1 VRKFLAI
8 ILASLVV
15 VSLAGVIKI
24 GFFVPLSGIGA
35 DDGESALHGAM
46 LAVKY
51 LNEHGG
57 VLGNQVKL
65 VYYDDQT
72 DPKQAV
78 SLAYKLVQRDG
89 VVAVISG
96 SYSSPTRAAAAI
108 YQRLRTPLISAYA
121 VHPDITKAGNYV
133 FRVGTLATV
142 QGRAGAHLA
151 VEKLKAKK
159 IALLVMDNDFGV
171 SLAKAFKAEAE
182 KLGAK
187 IVFEEKF
194 SVGEKDFRTILEKL
208 KKTEPDVI
216 YATGYYFNAS
226 KIVTQAKELGIY
238 QTIIGQEGY
247 DSPLFISLSK
257 NHSANGTVITTDL
270 DRDSE
275 RKIVQWFIREYEKEY
290 GRDADMVAA
299 STFDSVMIIAKAI
312 EIAGKAS
319 RNAIKDALPKV
330 SGLETVTGFK
340 HFTKGREAVREV
352 VCQVILADKFHRLC
366 KIEDPDI
373 ITPGE

>member
-1 VRKFLAI
+1 MRKLLAI
-8 ILASLVV
+8 LLISLMV
-15 VSLAGVIKI
+15 VSFAGVIKV
-24 GFFVPLSGIGA
+24 GLFVPLSGIGA

-57 VLGNQVKL
+57 ILGNQVKL

-108 YQRLRTPLISAYA
+108 YQRLKTPLISAYA
-121 VHPDITKAGNYV
+121 VHPDITKAGDYV

-159 IALLVMDNDFGV
+159 IALLLMDNDFGM
-171 SLAKAFKAEAE
+171 SLAKAFKSEAE

-257 NHSANGTVITTDL
+257 NHAANGTVITTDL

-275 RKIVQWFIREYEKEY
+275 REIVQWFIKEYEKKY
-290 GRDADMVAA
+290 GRAADMVAA
-299 STFDSVMIIAKAI
+299 SAFDSVMIIAKAI

-319 RNAIKDALPKV
+319 RSAIKDALPKV
-330 SGLETVTGFK
+330 SGLEAVTGFK
-340 HFTKGREAVREV
+340 HFTKDREAVREV
-352 VCQVILADKFHRLC
+352 VCQVILADRFHRLC
-366 KIEDPDI
+366 KIDDPSVV
-373 ITPGE
+373 TPGK